1 VRAAEW
7 SEKPAIENHK
17 NIIFIA
23 KIGKGNVFTGE
34 VIQGKIRC
42 RRV

>member
-7 SEKPAIENHK
+7 SEKTAVENHQ
-17 NIIFIA
+17 NIIFIE

-34 VIQGKIRC
+34 VIQGKIR
-42 RRV
+42 RGRV